1 MKPGSVLAIGL
12 ILMARLAAAQTIA
25 ADVALVGGR
34 TDYIVVAGD
43 TLTSIGARFGVD
55 RATLIELNQLARP
68 GTLTPGQTLI
78 LDNRHLAVANPQVS
92 VTINIAQ
99 RLLVLSDQ
107 PQARAYPVT
116 VGRRTWPTPVGAFT
130 IISKEVDPVW
140 DVPISIQ
147 REMEQQGKPVITR
160 MEPSPQNPLGQR
172 WIGLSLAGIG
182 IHGTNAPSS
191 IYAFG
196 SHGCVRMHPDD
207 VADLFER
214 VSIGTTGVLIYQ
226 PVIIAAIDGR
236 IWLEAH
242 PDAYRRAPEA
252 SSMLQAVTG
261 RAGLRAE
268 VDWEKVKV
276 VLSQRRGLAVDV
288 TGPQPGSTAAQR

>member
-1 MKPGSVLAIGL
+1 MKSASVLAIGL

-34 TDYIVVAGD
+34 TEYTVVAGD

-78 LDNRHLAVANPQVS
+78 IDNRHLAVANPQVS
-92 VTINIAQ
+92 LTINIAQ
-99 RLLVLSDQ
+99 RLLVLSDR

-130 IISKEVDPVW
+130 VVSKEVDPVW

-191 IYAFG
+191 IYAYG
-196 SHGCVRMHPDD
+196 SHGCLRMHPDD

-214 VSIGTTGVLIYQ
+214 VSVGMTGVLIYQ
-226 PVIIAAIDGR
+226 PVIIAALAGR

-242 PDAYRRAPEA
+242 PDAYRRAPDAGRMVRDVVE
-252 SSMLQAVTG
+252 
-261 RAGLRAE
+261 RAGLHAS
-268 VDWEKVKV
+268 VDWSRVEQ
-276 VLSQRRGLAVDV
+276 VLRLRRGQAVDV
-288 TGPQPGSTAAQR
+288 TSAP